1 MIDRIFKLESGQ
13 PLSPYA
19 MDFDFSLSRSIWDD
33 QKKLDTIKNFCLKK
47 EKEIL
52 ELDYTND
59 GGTGLDE
66 DAVTTRFGRYNL
78 FDFVDECPELTDLWN
93 FIKEHWI
100 DRIEIDATKMYK
112 TKIGCWFNVMRK
124 GQHMNEHR
132 HSSRFSGYLS
142 GNMHLDNY
150 ETVTTY
156 KHLNNWI
163 ELNNIKGGLV
173 MFPSQLLHSTSTH
186 TEKNERVSIAF
197 DLHLTNLND
206 VENEILQHSNKDFY
220 I

>member
-19 MDFDFSLSRSIWDD
+19 MDYNFSLSRSIWDED
-33 QKKLDTIKNFCLKK
+33 KKIDTIKKFCLKK

-66 DAVTTRFGRYNL
+66 EAVTTRYGRYNL
-78 FDFVDECPELTDLWN
+78 FDFVDECPELTDLWD
-93 FIKEHWI
+93 FIKEHWF
-100 DRIEIDATKMYK
+100 DRIKIDDTKTYK

-150 ETVTTY
+150 QTTTTY
-156 KHLNNWI
+156 KHLNNWV
-163 ELNNIKGGLV
+163 ELTNIKGGLV

-186 TEKNERVSIAF
+186 IEKNERVSIAF
-197 DLHLTNLND
+197 DLHITNLND